1 MPDDES
7 RKSDP
12 SGGDPGDVSRNGS
25 DRMFVHRIVRYA
37 PSPLRDEWVNIGVLL
52 FDPKTGE
59 RRLRLIEEEEEY
71 NRVRRLHPQADES
84 LLRALRDNLESRFET
99 VASGTGA
106 SHTAGNGGGKQ
117 VSYFA
122 DNGDRPGPGDWLHI
136 LEKWD
141 QTLSSAL
148 RLADPKATQAEDLD
162 LELARLYDD
171 RVAVPRGRGRASL
184 PGSRASLRSHCSNV
198 FHYAKIWNRLEK
210 SVRASQFTFPGDPL
224 RIDYGYQRNGTRGF
238 VHTLSV
244 TRAPAE
250 AKTLAYTVERIEKA
264 GRFPWEFTAVT
275 DVPLG
280 DSHRHRFVRD
290 TLSDAGVETVPREG
304 FAVWVAKLRP
314 MLQ

>member
-7 RKSDP
+7 RKGEP
-12 SGGDPGDVSRNGS
+12 PGGDPGDISGNGP

-71 NRVRRLHPQADES
+71 NRLRRLHPQADEA

-99 VASGTGA
+99 ASGTGA
-106 SHTAGNGGGKQ
+106 SRTAGNGGGKQ
-117 VSYFA
+117 FSYFA
-122 DNGDRPGPGDWLHI
+122 DNGDRPGPGEWLHI

-171 RVAVPRGRGRASL
+171 RVAVPQGRGRAGL
-184 PGSRASLRSHCSNV
+184 PGSRASLRSHCSKV
-198 FHYAKIWNRLEK
+198 FHTAKIWNRLEK

-250 AKTLAYTVERIEKA
+250 AKTLAYTVERIEKG

>member
-1 MPDDES
+1 MSEDES
-7 RKSDP
+7 RKSEPPDE
-12 SGGDPGDVSRNGS
+12 DPGAISGNGPG
-25 DRMFVHRIVRYA
+25 RMLVHRIVRYA
-37 PSPLRDEWVNIGVLL
+37 PSPLRDEWINIGVLL

-84 LLRALRDNLESRFET
+84 LLRALRDNLESRFDT
-99 VASGTGA
+99 AAPGTG
-106 SHTAGNGGGKQ
+106 SSRTADKSGGKQ

-122 DNGDRPGPGDWLHI
+122 DNGDRPGPGEWLHI

-148 RLADPKATQAEDLD
+148 RLADPKATQADDLD
-162 LELARLYDD
+162 FELARLYDD
-171 RVAVPRGRGRASL
+171 RVAAPQGKGRAGL
-184 PGSRASLRSHCSNV
+184 LGSRASLRSHCSNV
-198 FHYAKIWNRLEK
+198 FHQAKIWNRLEK
-210 SVRASQFTFPGDPL
+210 SVRASQFTFPGDPM
-224 RIDYGYQRNGTRGF
+224 RIDYGYRRNGTRGF
-238 VHTLSV
+238 VHTLSI

-250 AKTLAYTVERIEKA
+250 AKTLAYTAERIEKG

-280 DSHRHRFVRD
+280 DSDRHRFVRE
-290 TLSDAGVETVPREG
+290 TLRNAGVETVPREG

>member
-1 MPDDES
+1 MLEGESKKNEPPDPDT
-7 RKSDP
+7 
-12 SGGDPGDVSRNGS
+12 GIAGNGPN
-25 DRMFVHRIVRYA
+25 RMFVHRIVRYA

-71 NRVRRLHPQADES
+71 HRVRRLHPQADES
-84 LLRALRDNLESRFET
+84 LLRALRDDLESRFESAAPGLAT
-99 VASGTGA
+99 SPA
-106 SHTAGNGGGKQ
+106 GGGKQ
-117 VSYFA
+117 VTYFA
-122 DNGDRPGPGDWLHI
+122 DNGDHPGPGEWLHL

-141 QTLSSAL
+141 RTLSNAL
-148 RLADPKATQAEDLD
+148 RLADPKATQADDLD

-171 RVAVPRGRGRASL
+171 RVAVPQGKGRAGL
-184 PGSRASLRSHCSNV
+184 LGSCANLRSHCSQI
-198 FHYAKIWNRLEK
+198 FHTAKIWNRLEK
-210 SVRASQFTFPGDPL
+210 SVHASQFTFPGDPM
-224 RIDYGYQRNGTRGF
+224 RFDYGYRRNGTRGF

-244 TRAPAE
+244 TRAPAD
-250 AKTLAYTVERIEKA
+250 AKTLAYTAERIEKG

-280 DSHRHRFVRD
+280 DSDRHRFVRE
-290 TLSDAGVETVPREG
+290 TLRNAGVESVPREG